1 MKQRFSYTGSYN
13 EMEYTL
19 VAGYGNTERT
29 FLIPN
34 NISDVEFL
42 ALIVKAI
49 EYAALINDEEAEETF
64 KEFAAD
70 IAEDLE
76 VLFVYTR
83 GDGKVNTYSP
93 ASMWESSSG
102 CEWEQSAEY
111 GYHYGWNV

>member
-64 KEFAAD
+64 KEFAA
-70 IAEDLE
+70 
-76 VLFVYTR
+76 R
-83 GDGKVNTYSP
+83 NHS
-93 ASMWESSSG
+93 ESL
-102 CEWEQSAEY
+102 
-111 GYHYGWNV
+111 